1 MKTLEGPE
9 PQIIQVRK
17 IKPTLD
23 HSIQKQL
30 SLSLSLACQEIGGD
44 DIDTLGND
52 DRDDW
57 SYGKCLW
64 SPTTDKSRKKN
75 I

>member
-1 MKTLEGPE
+1 MLGFNLHDQTPKDHAMKTLEGPE

-52 DRDDW
+52 DQ
-57 SYGKCLW
+57 
-64 SPTTDKSRKKN
+64 KKN
-75 I
+75 AKLQ